1 MSRRY
6 NTLGFF
12 VPNRRYAATNDA
24 VRGVCRYRSSQ
35 TNSAYDPITIKGN
48 AMSTISPVSSNL
60 PPPQVVQN
68 PEAFETTAG
77 PGHDGDADDHG
88 ATVKPTTN
96 TSGQPIGL
104 LVNAKA

>member
-1 MSRRY
+1 MTSR
-6 NTLGFF
+6 FC
-12 VPNRRYAATNDA
+12 
-24 VRGVCRYRSSQ
+24 GVYRYRSAQ
-35 TNSAYDPITIKGN
+35 ANFACDPNMIKGN

-60 PPPQVVQN
+60 PPPQVVQK
-68 PEAFETTAG
+68 PEALETKAG
-77 PGHDGDADDHG
+77 PDHDGDADDHG